1 MWCCRFSRQCVV
13 KSVARKWSVQ
23 MLLSVQML
31 QFSSDAVVWMSQ
43 IKTAP
48 TFPSECCQKSKNKS
62 NSIYFT
68 YLPTLVD
75 LPNPP
80 ILIEDTLHQI
90 SFFRLFVY
98 SRFPYEYQI
107 RHRDSGFPF
116 QIG

>member
-1 MWCCRFSRQCVV
+1 MKSHEMWCYRFSRQCVADGRFICCGRL
-13 KSVARKWSVQ
+13 K
-23 MLLSVQML
+23 
-31 QFSSDAVVWMSQ
+31 VWMGQ
-43 IKTAP
+43 VKTAP
-48 TFPSECCQKSKNKS
+48 TFPSECCQKLKNKS

-90 SFFRLFVY
+90 SFFRLFVH
-98 SRFPYEYQI
+98 SRFPYVHQI
-107 RHRDSGFPF
+107 RHLDSGFPL